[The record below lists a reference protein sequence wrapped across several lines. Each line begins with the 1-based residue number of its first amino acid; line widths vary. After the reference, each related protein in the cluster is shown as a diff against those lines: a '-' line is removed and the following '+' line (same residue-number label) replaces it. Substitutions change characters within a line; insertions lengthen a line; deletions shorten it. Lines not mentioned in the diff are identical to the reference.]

1 MTTVKHLGIIMDG
14 NRRWAKENNLEP
26 YEGHQKGSD
35 KLQEVGRWC
44 AKKGIKTLTIY
55 AFSTEN
61 WDRSKKEVDYLMK
74 LLSRAFTQDLEEFNK
89 RGIQVKIVG
98 SKSNL
103 SSKIIKDM
111 GHIMNA
117 TKNNK
122 DGVLNICFNY
132 GGRLEIVEAIQEIVE
147 KGYKPHEIDEKL
159 ITKYT
164 WMGEQEDP
172 DLIIRTSGEQ
182 RLSGFLTWQS
192 VYSEFYFTTCHWPDF
207 SEKDLDLALKEF
219 ENRQRRFGGN

>member
-14 NRRWAKENNLEP
+14 NRRWAKENNLES

-89 RGIQVKIVG
+89 RGIQIKVIG
-98 SKSNL
+98 SKANL

-111 GHIMNA
+111 EHVMDA

-132 GGRLEIVEAIQEIVE
+132 GGRLEIVEAVQAIIK
-147 KGYKPHEIDEKL
+147 KGYKPDEITEKL

-164 WMGEQEDP
+164 WMGEQEGP